1 MVEKFNKKFK
11 NADLI
16 NPNWEQ
22 HGYIQI
28 YTGNGKGKT
37 TASLGLAMRALGRRW
52 KVLLIMFT
60 KGGDNYGELVSFRN
74 LSEEIKNN
82 LTIEQAGLNRII
94 YAANKSKDDEAEIK
108 KGWEL
113 AKDAIKNNKYQLI
126 ILDEINI
133 AIDLKIID
141 VKEVI
146 EVLKNKPDCMEIVL
160 TGRNA
165 HPKIIE
171 LAHLVSK
178 IEPVKHYWD
187 KGVIAREGIEY

>member
-1 MVEKFNKKFK
+1 MKEKFSK

-37 TASLGLAMRALGRRW
+37 TASLGLALRALGRNW

-60 KGGDNYGELVSFRN
+60 KGGDNYGELTSFRN
-74 LSEEIKNN
+74 LSPQIKDN
-82 LTIEQAGLNRII
+82 LTIEQAGLDRIV
-94 YAANKSKDDEAEIK
+94 YCHNKCDDDEIEIK
-108 KGWEL
+108 RGWEI
-113 AKDAIKNNKYQLI
+113 AKKAILNNEYQLI

-141 VKEVI
+141 IDEVI
-146 EVLKNKPDCMEIVL
+146 EVLNQKPKAMEIVL

-165 HPKIIE
+165 KQKLIDI
-171 LAHLVSK
+171 AHLVSK
-178 IEPVKHYWD
+178 IEPIKHYWD
-187 KGVIAREGIEY
+187 TGIVARKGIEF